1 MDYVHGFAGAGG
13 RNQQTLY
20 FGKDT
25 NEIIYPC
32 AALGVAHNIADK
44 TQRIFGGGEKER
56 EGEKY
61 IPNWPTHQDDITC
74 LDISHNETRNIIA
87 TGECGKFSTVHVWE
101 TTTMKSIA

>member
-1 MDYVHGFAGAGG
+1 MDYVYGFAGAGG

-44 TQRIFGGGEKER
+44 T
-56 EGEKY
+56 
-61 IPNWPTHQDDITC
+61 
-74 LDISHNETRNIIA
+74 
-87 TGECGKFSTVHVWE
+87 
-101 TTTMKSIA
+101 